1 MRNFSFLVAV
11 LPSAW
16 KIVGMT
22 ILQALDKKTTPQPKK
37 TSFSFHFFIVFN
49 RLTVVI
55 IWRSE
60 TGVHT
65 YIGRASKLPQCCIK
79 RATDADE
86 SMSVF
91 LEQHE
96 RLSCTFSRSEFSLC
110 FSQQSFRESYKKIW
124 TVTNAYTR
132 HLFIYKKK
140 KTICISNAWQ
150 WWTCSQNI
158 DKLINHV
165 NFVQLEKSKLNLLTG
180 WTGTKQITKY
190 MSSDPGWTQ
199 NVLKYS
205 PMKYITHAHKSR
217 VNQKNTTD
225 ECFHTRGTCYKSL
238 QSSVKLVKWANT
250 QMSSNNFFFFYV
262 ACIYI
267 CTFPKRI
274 FSLHGKMWFTDTWR
288 RLLWH
293 SSFLFI

>member
-1 MRNFSFLVAV
+1 MARTHNLQIFWATPFVKLQNDTNSQTVKNNQKWDEKFFFFGWGVAV

-132 HLFIYKKK
+132 HLFIYKNKTKK
-140 KTICISNAWQ
+140 QYVFPMPDN
-150 WWTCSQNI
+150 
-158 DKLINHV
+158 DEHV
-165 NFVQLEKSKLNLLTG
+165 HRTLT
-180 WTGTKQITKY
+180 
-190 MSSDPGWTQ
+190 
-199 NVLKYS
+199 N
-205 PMKYITHAHKSR
+205 
-217 VNQKNTTD
+217 
-225 ECFHTRGTCYKSL
+225 
-238 QSSVKLVKWANT
+238 
-250 QMSSNNFFFFYV
+250 
-262 ACIYI
+262 
-267 CTFPKRI
+267 
-274 FSLHGKMWFTDTWR
+274 
-288 RLLWH
+288 
-293 SSFLFI
+293 